1 MNILFTNIGRRVSL
15 VQHFIKTL
23 KSLNIKGNIIGADM
37 NMSAPAIHVVDRK
50 YKICPISNS
59 NYIPSLISIC
69 KKENIDLLISLLDTD
84 LIKLSKNKKSFEKI
98 GTKVL
103 ISSCK
108 VINICQDKTKTFN
121 FLKKNGIPTPNLID
135 IDEVISTK
143 KGFPFIIKP
152 SHGSASKGVF
162 KVNNVEELKFYR
174 SKIKNPILQEFVVGD
189 EFTVDVLADFQSNI
203 KSIVPRK
210 RLEVRA
216 GEVSKGMTVKDQR
229 IIETT
234 KKCVESLKQV
244 VGPITVQGILAKN
257 NNFKITEINPR
268 FGGGHPLAI
277 KAGADFPKWIIEMTQ
292 GKSPIIKLDGW
303 IDSLVMLRYDD
314 AIFVKKEF
322 IE

>member
-15 VQHFIKTL
+15 VKHFKKTL
-23 KSLNIKGNIIGADM
+23 KLLNIKGNIIGADM
-37 NMSAPAIHVVDRK
+37 NMSAPAIHITDRK
-50 YKICPISNS
+50 YKICPISSS
-59 NYIPSLISIC
+59 NYISSLIFIC

-84 LIKLSKNKKSFEKI
+84 LIKLSKNKTLLEKI

-103 ISSCK
+103 ISSYK
-108 VINICQDKTKTFN
+108 VINMCQDKIKTFK

-152 SHGSASKGVF
+152 AHGSASKGVF

-203 KSIVPRK
+203 KCIVPRK

-216 GEVSKGMTVKDQR
+216 GEVSKGMTVKNQE

-234 KKCVESLKQV
+234 KKCVESLKEV
-244 VGPITVQGILAKN
+244 VGSITVQGILAKN

-303 IDSLVMLRYDD
+303 IDGLVMLRYDD